1 MIIPGNMGTSEAGN
15 MLVLGSL
22 GLGSSNGLALAL
34 ARRLRAWFWNVIGLA
49 ILYFRTFVFDPVSAG
64 CTGNRGTD
72 SGGSQ

>member
-1 MIIPGNMGTSEAGN
+1 

-49 ILYFRTFVFDPVSAG
+49 ILYFRNFVFDPVSAG
-64 CTGNRGTD
+64 GTENRGTD
-72 SGGSQ
+72 SGTPKGGQ